1 MKQQKIKRSKNKIG
15 DWDEYLNKKYGKI
28 GTPTRIEFDKK
39 ALLHIREAINDMKNG
54 RVEELKKED
63 ILKFLEL

>member
-15 DWDEYLNKKYGKI
+15 DWDEHLDKKYGKA
-28 GTPTRIEFDKK
+28 GTPTRIEFDKE
-39 ALLHIREAINDMKNG
+39 ALLHIREGISDLENG